1 MNLFTRNNDTQVAT
15 QQTAPRRTV
24 VPRYD
29 VQENADAF
37 VITACLPG
45 VDRSSLETS
54 VDGENLT
61 VFGRRTWT
69 PPTEWAAVYRES
81 QPADFRLVLEIDQRI
96 NRDAV
101 KAELTQGVLTLT
113 LPKAESVKPRR
124 IEIKG

>member
-15 QQTAPRRTV
+15 QTPPRRTI

-37 VITACLPG
+37 VLTTYLPG
-45 VDRSSLETS
+45 VDRSALETH

-69 PPTEWAAVYRES
+69 PPAEWATVYRES
-81 QPADFRLVLEIDQRI
+81 QAADYRLVLELDHRI

-124 IEIKG
+124 IEIQG

>member
-1 MNLFTRNNDTQVAT
+1 MNLFTRNNDTQVAAPT
-15 QQTAPRRTV
+15 PPRRAV
-24 VPRYD
+24 IPRYE

-45 VDRSSLETS
+45 VDRSNLETS
-54 VDGENLT
+54 VDGESLT

-69 PPTEWAAVYRES
+69 PPAEWSTVYRES
-81 QPADFRLVLEIDQRI
+81 QPADFRLVLELDHRF

-124 IEIKG
+124 IEIKC

>member
-1 MNLFTRNNDTQVAT
+1 MNLFNKNNESQVAT
-15 QQTAPRRTV
+15 QTAPRRTI

-37 VITACLPG
+37 VITAYLPG
-45 VDRSSLETS
+45 VDRSALETS

-69 PPTEWAAVYRES
+69 PPAAWATVYRES
-81 QPADFRLVLEIDQRI
+81 QAADYRLVLELDHRI